1 MRIVAGEFRGR
12 TLATPKGSA
21 IRPTSDRLREALFNV
36 LAHGYDDPVAG
47 ARVIDLFA
55 GTGALGLEALSR
67 GAQAAVFVD
76 DGAEARGL
84 IRANIDALGLTRL
97 SRSTLRARPRGVVA
111 GVAGK
116 GRLARRGGARRR
128 RGEQR
133 RPAPAPRWLRRRG
146 STRLWRYLAHLPP
159 VCLNGWY
166 GFLPPSASRAMRPY
180 CRQAP
185 PSNPCRSDPE
195 WTFP

>member
-12 TLATPKGSA
+12 TLATPKGSS

-84 IRANIDALGLTRL
+84 IRANVDALGLGGRTRL
-97 SRSTLRARPRGVVA
+97 FRRDATKLGERGPVAPFSLAFLDPPYGRDLAGPSLVSLAKGGWLVA
-111 GVAGK
+111 GALAVVEESSAALLQPPAGFIVEEVRHY
-116 GRLARRGGARRR
+116 GDTSLTF
-128 RGEQR
+128 
-133 RPAPAPRWLRRRG
+133 LRF
-146 STRLWRYLAHLPP
+146 A
-159 VCLNGWY
+159 
-166 GFLPPSASRAMRPY
+166 
-180 CRQAP
+180 
-185 PSNPCRSDPE
+185 
-195 WTFP
+195 